1 MYNAAM
7 SVRYGL
13 LALLAEAPT
22 HGYQLKTGFERRTG
36 GSWALNIGQVYT
48 TLQRLERDGLV
59 EEVGANGDRRD
70 YRITGAGH
78 DQLDA
83 WFSTPVMSDGPAR
96 DELTIKVLLAV
107 AAEDVDVT
115 EVLQRQRRAS
125 VEQLQ
130 AYTRRKAQADP
141 EKELGFLMMLD
152 ALIFRTESEIRW
164 LDACEARIRHR
175 SAKVPGGRNAPSESK
190 GAAS

>member
-1 MYNAAM
+1 MYAAAM
-7 SVRYGL
+7 SVRFGL

-59 EEVGANGDRRD
+59 EEVGSNGDRRD
-70 YRITGAGH
+70 YRITPSGH
-78 DQLDA
+78 AQLA
-83 WFSTPVMSDGPAR
+83 EWFATPVVPDGPTR

-175 SAKVPGGRNAPSESK
+175 SPGRPATSK
-190 GAAS
+190 DAAS

>member
-1 MYNAAM
+1 M
-7 SVRYGL
+7 SVRFGL

-22 HGYQLKTGFERRTG
+22 HGYQLKTAFERRTG
-36 GSWALNIGQVYT
+36 GSWAINIGQVYT

-59 EEVGANGDRRD
+59 EELGADGDRHD
-70 YRITGAGH
+70 YRITNSGRAT
-78 DQLDA
+78 LDA
-83 WFSTPVMSDGPAR
+83 WFVNPVVPEGPPR

-107 AAEDVDVT
+107 AAGDVDVT

-141 EKELGFLMMLD
+141 ERDVAFLILLD
-152 ALIFRTESEIRW
+152 ALIFRTEAEIRW
-164 LDACEARIRHR
+164 LDASEARVRHLSTHGR
-175 SAKVPGGRNAPSESK
+175 PTAKETAR
-190 GAAS
+190 

>member
-1 MYNAAM
+1 MILLQILAQREQAV
-7 SVRYGL
+7 SVRFGL

-22 HGYQLKTGFERRTG
+22 HGYQLKTAFERRTG

-59 EEVGANGDRRD
+59 EAAGSSEERHD
-70 YRITGAGH
+70 YRITESGRA
-78 DQLDA
+78 QLDA
-83 WFSTPVMSDGPAR
+83 WFETPIVPEGPER

-107 AAEDVDVT
+107 AAGDVDVT
-115 EVLQRQRRAS
+115 EVLQRQRTAS

-141 EKELGFLMMLD
+141 EKDLGFLLMLD
-152 ALIFRTESEIRW
+152 ALVFRTEAEIRW
-164 LDACEARIRHR
+164 LDACEARIRNLPNPPKELAR
-175 SAKVPGGRNAPSESK
+175 
-190 GAAS
+190 

>member
-1 MYNAAM
+1 V

-13 LALLAEAPT
+13 LSLLAEAPA
-22 HGYQLKTGFERRTG
+22 HGYELKTAFERRTG

-59 EEVGANGDRRD
+59 AALPSDGERHE
-70 YRITGAGH
+70 YRITPEGAVA
-78 DQLDA
+78 LEA
-83 WFSTPVMSDGPAR
+83 WFTNPIVPDAPPR

-107 AAEDVDVT
+107 AAGDVDVT

-141 EKELGFLMMLD
+141 ERDVSFLILLD
-152 ALIFRTESEIRW
+152 ALIFRIEAEIRW
-164 LDACEARIRHR
+164 LDASEARIRHL
-175 SAKVPGGRNAPSESK
+175 STHAPATAKETAR
-190 GAAS
+190 